1 MDATRLDGRRGLR
14 NGMEVSNREIGRTGQ
29 IKGIDGFEQQAFDL
43 VLGSAKDAFD
53 IKKEDPKVRARYGK
67 GLGEQLLLARRLTA
81 AGSRFVNIQYGGWDM
96 HGKIQNAMKSRSP
109 QMDQGLSALI
119 EDLKE
124 SGQLDDTLL
133 VVTGEFGRTPRVNKN
148 AGRDH
153 WGRLCTL
160 MLAGGGLRMGQVIG
174 KSSPK
179 LEDPAE
185 RHVTPQHQIGRASC
199 RERA

>member
-1 MDATRLDGRRGLR
+1 
-14 NGMEVSNREIGRTGQ
+14 
-29 IKGIDGFEQQAFDL
+29 
-43 VLGSAKDAFD
+43 
-53 IKKEDPKVRARYGK
+53 
-67 GLGEQLLLARRLTA
+67 
-81 AGSRFVNIQYGGWDM
+81 M
-96 HGKIQNAMKSRSP
+96 HGKIERAMKSRSP

-119 EDLKE
+119 EDLSE
-124 SGQLDDTLL
+124 SGQLQDTLL

-160 MLAGGGLRMGQVIG
+160 MMAGGGLNMGQVIG

-185 RHVTPQHQIGRASC
+185 RIITPQDVLASILKMFGLDPKMQFLNHQGRPVYVVENGRPIS
-199 RERA
+199 ELF